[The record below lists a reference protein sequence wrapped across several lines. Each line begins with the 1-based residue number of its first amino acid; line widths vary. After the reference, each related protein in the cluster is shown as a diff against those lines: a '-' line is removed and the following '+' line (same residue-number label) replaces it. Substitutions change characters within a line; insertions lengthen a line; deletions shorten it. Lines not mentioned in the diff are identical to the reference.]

1 MAKKKKK
8 ERDFQKTKLRVGRRL
23 IGATND
29 TKTEFKSK
37 KIILKEMESRS
48 KDPIKTLSNSYGLN
62 TQMKIS
68 CLSGVNN
75 WINSTNVMAKSG
87 EVVNTVCK
95 YLNDCDQRDLEICFK
110 LVSLM
115 AKSEQN
121 SLASKPKDSAVM
133 KWSTDNCYCNLNA
146 ISAKKPSYE
155 LNLSFQTSS
164 SVDAKEKFYK
174 TLEVFR

>member
-1 MAKKKKK
+1 M
-8 ERDFQKTKLRVGRRL
+8 Q
-23 IGATND
+23 I
-29 TKTEFKSK
+29 
-37 KIILKEMESRS
+37 
-48 KDPIKTLSNSYGLN
+48 
-62 TQMKIS
+62 
-68 CLSGVNN
+68 
-75 WINSTNVMAKSG
+75 INSRISNKS
-87 EVVNTVCK
+87 NI
-95 YLNDCDQRDLEICFK
+95 DSHDLEICFK

-121 SLASKPKDSAVM
+121 STALKPKDSAVM

-174 TLEVFR
+174 TLEFFGK